1 MARHALTQRVR
12 VDAPTHRR
20 IVLLTVFHKQHLNER
35 TEINRAR
42 ATMARCIDEGH
53 TAEED

>member
-1 MARHALTQRVR
+1 MARHALTQRFR
-12 VDAPTHRR
+12 VHAPTGRR
-20 IVLLTVFHKQHLNER
+20 IVLLTVFHKQRMNER